1 MDTEIACDAP
11 IEEGDR
17 LYVFFIGDSQP
28 AEDRDPALAANMA
41 IYRQIEPDADCFL
54 AQPDHTAAVGSSGPR
69 AAFRRLDDDT
79 DPPTT
84 TSALHPALLLPAN
97 MIIHVYGPALSNP
110 RHQHDALRLAEQ
122 MLERHKS
129 EHSVGTRILIV
140 TDATPID
147 VLDAHPTLSTAC
159 IRIGNAHSA
168 ATDQALLIARTYFR
182 ERAALRERTLAHCTA
197 AFGAVSRELAELRS
211 RVAIEDR
218 MLRRAT
224 PEMQKQAASSYLRY
238 TKTSYWRERRTKL
251 MRSITKRLQS
261 A

>member
-1 MDTEIACDAP
+1 MDTEVAFDTP

-17 LYVFFIGDSQP
+17 LHVFFIGDSEP
-28 AEDRDPALAANMA
+28 VEHSDLVLTANLS
-41 IYRQIEPDADCFL
+41 IYRQIEPGANCFL
-54 AQPDHTAAVGSSGPR
+54 AQRDHTAAAGSSSIR
-69 AAFRRLDDDT
+69 AAFHRLDDDT
-79 DPPTT
+79 AARTT
-84 TSALHPALLLPAN
+84 TTLHLAPLLPAN
-97 MIIHVYGPALSNP
+97 MIIHVYGPALSIP
-110 RHQHDALRLAEQ
+110 RHQHDALTLAEQ
-122 MLERHKS
+122 MVERHRS
-129 EHSVGTRILIV
+129 EHSLGTRILIV
-140 TDATPID
+140 TDAASAD

-159 IRIGNAHSA
+159 TCIAAAHSGP
-168 ATDQALLIARTYFR
+168 TDQALLMARTYFR

-218 MLRRAT
+218 VLRRAT
-224 PEMQKQAASSYLRY
+224 PETEKQAATSYRRY